1 MSEADVSIIGLGTS
15 GNSAARLALEKGEG
29 VYVSDISTDART
41 SARARKLEAMGASVQ
56 LGYHDVQKI
65 AAARLVVVSPGV
77 PADASVLCELRAR
90 GVRWIS
96 EPEFAVRFHKGSLIA
111 VTGTN
116 GKTTTAVLTAHLL
129 AASGID
135 ATLGG
140 NVGAG
145 IAPPASELALREA
158 PSDWWVLE
166 MSSFQLADIQSFS
179 PDVGVLTNLASDH
192 LDRYAD
198 TASYFADKA
207 RLFRNATGTSRWVVN
222 GDDSAALEMASGAQ
236 GELYLFV
243 SVPPGPETDAGSEQ
257 PTVSAFVREGI
268 LTLRVRENPDS
279 AGPEEPLV
287 PRKELRL
294 LGQNNVMN
302 ALASA
307 LTARL
312 AGADANGIR
321 EGLVSFEPLP
331 HRLEPIGQRNGV
343 LWVNDSKATN
353 VAAAVSALKSLDRRV
368 VLLLGGKD
376 KGEDFHPLAAALVG
390 KTSAVVIYG
399 EAGVRLAQELSKALS
414 REATA
419 TGVPV
424 LVAVDEGFD
433 AAVAAAASLSRAGDV
448 VLLSPACPS
457 FDLFDGYEARGRRFT
472 HLAGVAAE

>member
-1 MSEADVSIIGLGTS
+1 MREADVSIIGLGAS
-15 GNSAARLALEKGEG
+15 GNAAARLALEKGEG

-41 SARARKLEAMGASVQ
+41 GARARELEAMGAGVQ
-56 LGYHDVQKI
+56 LGCHDVQRI
-65 AAARLVVVSPGV
+65 AASQLVVVSPGV
-77 PADASVLCELRAR
+77 PADALVLRELRAR

-96 EPEFAVRFHKGSLIA
+96 EPEFAVRFHKGALIA

-129 AASGID
+129 GASGID

-140 NVGAG
+140 NIGAE

-158 PSDWWVLE
+158 PTDWWVLE
-166 MSSFQLADIQSFS
+166 MSSFQLRDTQSFS

-192 LDRYAD
+192 LDRYGD

-222 GDDSAALEMASGAQ
+222 GDDPAALEMASGAE
-236 GELYLFV
+236 GDLCLFM
-243 SVPPGPETDAGSEQ
+243 SAPPGPEADGESEQ

-268 LTLRVRENPDS
+268 LTLKVRENPDS
-279 AGPEEPLV
+279 ACPEEPLV
-287 PRKELRL
+287 SRKELRL
-294 LGQNNVMN
+294 LGQHNVMN
-302 ALASA
+302 ALAAA

-312 AGADANGIR
+312 AGADVNGIR

-353 VAAAVSALKSLDRRV
+353 VAAAVSGLRSLDRRV
-368 VLLLGGKD
+368 VLILGGKD
-376 KGEDFHPLAAALVG
+376 KGEDFHPLAAALLR
-390 KTSAVVIYG
+390 KTRAVVIYG
-399 EAGVRLAQELSKALS
+399 EAGVRLARELSEALS
-414 REATA
+414 VEATD

-424 LVAVDEGFD
+424 LVTIDEGFD
-433 AAVAAAASLSRAGDV
+433 TAVAVAGSLSRAGDV

-472 HLAGVAAE
+472 HLARVPGE

>member
-1 MSEADVSIIGLGTS
+1 MREAGVSIIGLGVS
-15 GNSAARLALEKGEG
+15 GNAAARLALEKGEG
-29 VYVSDISTDART
+29 VYVSDISTDALT
-41 SARARKLEAMGASVQ
+41 AARARELEAMGAGVQ
-56 LGYHDVQKI
+56 LGCHDVQRI
-65 AAARLVVVSPGV
+65 AASQLVVVSPGV
-77 PADASVLCELRAR
+77 PADASVLHELRAR

-96 EPEFAVRFHKGSLIA
+96 EPEFAVRFHKGALIA

-129 AASGID
+129 RASGID
-135 ATLGG
+135 ARLGG

-158 PSDWWVLE
+158 PTDWWVLE
-166 MSSFQLADIQSFS
+166 MSSFQLRDTQSFS

-222 GDDSAALEMASGAQ
+222 GDDPAALEMASGAE
-236 GELYLFV
+236 GDLCPFV
-243 SVPPGPETDAGSEQ
+243 SAPPGPETDDESEQ

-268 LTLRVRENPDS
+268 LTLKVRENPDS
-279 AGPEEPLV
+279 ACPEEPLV

-294 LGQNNVMN
+294 LGQHNVMN
-302 ALASA
+302 ALAAA

-312 AGADANGIR
+312 AGADANGIC
-321 EGLVSFEPLP
+321 EGLVSFKPLP

-353 VAAAVSALKSLDRRV
+353 VAAAISALRSLDRRV
-368 VLLLGGKD
+368 VLILGGKD
-376 KGEDFHPLAAALVG
+376 KGEDFHPLAAALLR
-390 KTSAVVIYG
+390 KTRAVVIYG
-399 EAGVRLAQELSKALS
+399 EAGVRLARELSEALS
-414 REATA
+414 VEATD

-424 LVAVDEGFD
+424 LVTIDEGFD
-433 AAVAAAASLSRAGDV
+433 RAVAAAGSLSRAGDV

-457 FDLFDGYEARGRRFT
+457 FDLFDGYEARGRQFT
-472 HLAGVAAE
+472 HLARVSGE